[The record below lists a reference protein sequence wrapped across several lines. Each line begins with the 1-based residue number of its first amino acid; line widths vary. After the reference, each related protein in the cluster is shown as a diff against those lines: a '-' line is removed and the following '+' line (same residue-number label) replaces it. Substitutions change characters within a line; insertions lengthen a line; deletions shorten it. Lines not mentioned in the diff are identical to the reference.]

1 MLRLK
6 KSLHPHVLADPDDA
20 DPVKDDQN
28 VEDVELASPF
38 GAMRGRS
45 TRSLPIS
52 WPFPLRDQS
61 FTSLMADLHQ
71 ARYKQSFSF
80 SRYISLKGLL
90 R

>member
-6 KSLHPHVLADPDDA
+6 KSLHPHVLADHDA
-20 DPVKDDQN
+20 VEDDQN
-28 VEDVELASPF
+28 VEDVELTSPF

-61 FTSLMADLHQ
+61 FTSLMADLYSLS
-71 ARYKQSFSF
+71 RYKQSFF
-80 SRYISLKGLL
+80 I
-90 R
+90 